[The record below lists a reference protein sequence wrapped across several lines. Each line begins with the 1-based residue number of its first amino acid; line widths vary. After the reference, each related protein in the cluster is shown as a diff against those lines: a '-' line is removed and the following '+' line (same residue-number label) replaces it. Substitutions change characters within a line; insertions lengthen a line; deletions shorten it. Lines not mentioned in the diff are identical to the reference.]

1 MALDLDDLDGPS
13 PTYLGIRDR
22 IEMATFQLMSA
33 HGRHLAEVYAAD
45 AWFRRLEKWREIAKA
60 AGSPD
65 PALGF
70 LTRLGALV
78 NALRSIERGY
88 PWGSIQEDFVYAE
101 TGRAPR

>member
-1 MALDLDDLDGPS
+1 MALDLDELDGEDHLRLAS
-13 PTYLGIRDR
+13 
-22 IEMATFQLMSA
+22 EAM
-33 HGRHLAEVYAAD
+33 GRVLHRQWCV
-45 AWFRRLEKWREIAKA
+45 RLEKWREIAKA